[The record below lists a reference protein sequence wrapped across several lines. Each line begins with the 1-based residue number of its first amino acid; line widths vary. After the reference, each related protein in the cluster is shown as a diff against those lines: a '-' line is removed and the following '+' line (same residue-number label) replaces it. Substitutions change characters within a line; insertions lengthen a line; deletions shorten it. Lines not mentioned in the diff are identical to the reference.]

1 MTYFSRWATRQADK
15 DPNFTAEQLTET
27 ANRLLHRQFITRG
40 DHGGASHFDR
50 IVSNQDYF
58 KDLFASFGFR
68 FIFNDGWGYAGYVSP
83 TAFNNSR
90 VPTQETIV
98 LLCLRLLYNEGAEK
112 GYFVDSSAQ
121 ILVEE
126 EEIQTVFS
134 SLGGSRTLKPGELRE
149 ILTTFKRKGLVSFD
163 QNNSLQVSVDVQI
176 RPTIT
181 EVVDDSFLAHLEV
194 WGGHSSQTGK
204 DAEELTA
211 EASEDD
217 SVNSEFHLA
226 PAEESGQ

>member
-1 MTYFSRWATRQADK
+1 MTYFSRWATRQAGQ

-27 ANRLLHRQFITRG
+27 ANRLLHRQFVTRG
-40 DHGGASHFDR
+40 DHGGATHFDR

-68 FIFNDGWGYAGYVSP
+68 FIFNDAWGYAGYVSP
-83 TAFNNSR
+83 TAYNNSR

-134 SLGGSRTLKPGELRE
+134 SMGGSRTLKPGELRE
-149 ILTTFKRKGLVSFD
+149 ILTTFKRKGLVTFD
-163 QNNSLQVSVDVQI
+163 QNHSLQVSVDVQI

-181 EVVDDSFLAHLEV
+181 EVIDDTFLARLEV
-194 WGGHSSQTGK
+194 WGGHAPGS
-204 DAEELTA
+204 
-211 EASEDD
+211 ASEI
-217 SVNSEFHLA
+217 
-226 PAEESGQ
+226 EESESEDATQAATQEPSA

>member
-1 MTYFSRWATRQADK
+1 MTYFSRWATRQATQ

-27 ANRLLHRQFITRG
+27 ANRLLHRQFVARG
-40 DHGGASHFDR
+40 DFGGAAHFDR
-50 IVSNQDYF
+50 IASNLDYF

-68 FIFNDGWGYAGYVSP
+68 FIYNDIWGYAGYVSP
-83 TAFNNSR
+83 VAYNNAR

-134 SLGGSRTLKPGELRE
+134 SMGSRTLKPGELRA
-149 ILTTFKRKGLVSFD
+149 ILTTFKRKGLVAFD
-163 QNNSLQVSVDVQI
+163 QNHSIQVSADIII

-181 EVVDDSFLAHLEV
+181 EVIDSSFLARIEV
-194 WGGHSSQTGK
+194 WAGLSTPADSQSIESADAAADDFDN
-204 DAEELTA
+204 DAEKLQ
-211 EASEDD
+211 
-217 SVNSEFHLA
+217 
-226 PAEESGQ
+226 P

>member
-1 MTYFSRWATRQADK
+1 MIYYSRWATRQASQ

-27 ANRLLHRQFITRG
+27 ANRLLHRQFIMRG
-40 DHGGASHFDR
+40 DLGGANHFDR
-50 IVSNQDYF
+50 IVSNLEYF
-58 KDLFASFGFR
+58 KDIFASFGYR

-83 TAFNNSR
+83 TAYNNMR

-112 GYFVDSSAQ
+112 GYFVDSSAE

-134 SLGGSRTLKPGELRE
+134 SMGGRTLKSGELRA

-163 QNNSLQVSVDVQI
+163 QNHSLQVSVDIKI

-181 EVVDDSFLAHLEV
+181 EVVDDSFLARLEV
-194 WGGHSSQTGK
+194 WGGQVSAPEKGSEEPIDHGADSEAFGSDNEEGSQ
-204 DAEELTA
+204 
-211 EASEDD
+211 S
-217 SVNSEFHLA
+217 
-226 PAEESGQ
+226 

>member
-1 MTYFSRWATRQADK
+1 MTYFSRWATRQANQ

-27 ANRLLHRQFITRG
+27 ANRLLHRQFIMRG

-50 IVSNQDYF
+50 IASNQEYF
-58 KDLFASFGFR
+58 KDLFARFGFR
-68 FIFNDGWGYAGYVSP
+68 FIFNDAWGYAGYVSP

-126 EEIQTVFS
+126 DEIQTVFS
-134 SLGGSRTLKPGELRE
+134 SMGPRTLKPGELRE
-149 ILTTFKRKGLVSFD
+149 ILTTFKRKGLVTFD
-163 QNNSLQVSVDVQI
+163 QNNSIQVSVDIQI

-181 EVVDDSFLAHLEV
+181 EVVDGSFLARLEV
-194 WGGHSSQTGK
+194 WGGHSSAADK
-204 DAEELTA
+204 DGEELSDGTI
-211 EASEDD
+211 SDHTDD
-217 SVNSEFHLA
+217 SETQSA
-226 PAEESGQ
+226 PAEESVS

>member
-1 MTYFSRWATRQADK
+1 MTVSRWATKQASQ
-15 DPNFTAEQLTET
+15 DPNVTAEQLTET

-40 DHGGASHFDR
+40 DFGGANHFDR
-50 IVSNQDYF
+50 IVSNLDYF

-68 FIFNDGWGYAGYVSP
+68 FVFNDGWGYAGYVSP
-83 TAFNNSR
+83 TAFNNMR

-134 SLGGSRTLKPGELRE
+134 SMGSRTLKPGELRA
-149 ILTTFKRKGLVSFD
+149 ILTTFKRQGLVTFD
-163 QNNSLQVSVDVQI
+163 QSHSIQVSADITI

-181 EVVDDSFLAHLEV
+181 EVIDESFLARLEA
-194 WGGHSSQTGK
+194 WGAQSPSAGRDES
-204 DAEELTA
+204 DANTDDDD
-211 EASEDD
+211 EADVGVEKSL
-217 SVNSEFHLA
+217 S
-226 PAEESGQ
+226 

>member
-1 MTYFSRWATRQADK
+1 MTYFSRWATRQADR

-58 KDLFASFGFR
+58 KDLFAGFGFR

-83 TAFNNSR
+83 TAYNNSR

-98 LLCLRLLYNEGAEK
+98 LLCLRLLYNENAEK
-112 GYFVDSSAQ
+112 GYFIDSSAE
-121 ILVEE
+121 ILIDED
-126 EEIQTVFS
+126 EIQTVFS
-134 SLGGSRTLKPGELRE
+134 SMGGSRTLRPGELRE
-149 ILTTFKRKGLVSFD
+149 ILTTFKRKGLVTFD
-163 QNNSLQVSVDVQI
+163 QNHSLQVPVDVQI

-181 EVVDDSFLAHLEV
+181 EVVDDFSRADRGVGRSLAKV
-194 WGGHSSQTGK
+194 RQGNRRDGGRTG
-204 DAEELTA
+204 
-211 EASEDD
+211 
-217 SVNSEFHLA
+217 
-226 PAEESGQ
+226 